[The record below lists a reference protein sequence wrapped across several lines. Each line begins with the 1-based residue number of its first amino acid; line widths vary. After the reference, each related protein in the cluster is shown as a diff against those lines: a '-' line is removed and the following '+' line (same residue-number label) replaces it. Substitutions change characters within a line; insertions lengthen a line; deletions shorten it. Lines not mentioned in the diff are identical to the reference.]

1 MTVLGDLIVNLSAN
15 SSSFQSEIAR
25 ATRLGSDYHR
35 TMESGSRRNNAAINE
50 SQQALKALNGQ
61 LESTRAIA
69 SQATGVLA
77 GVFTIGSLIKTADEW
92 GQLSSRV
99 RMATDSQSQYIDV
112 QQRLMQISDRTYKS
126 IDEQSELFIRSANSM
141 KELGFSTAST
151 IDFIDS
157 ISSSLT
163 TNAAST
169 EKGQSAIN
177 ALSKSMVMGKV
188 AGDQWNTVMEVMPTI
203 IGDIAR
209 YLGTTETE
217 VKKLAASG
225 KLSMDTFAKAT
236 IAAKDRNAE
245 LAEAMPTTIGDA
257 ITKLSNHWKAYIG
270 DANAAHGVTQTVS
283 GSISFLADHIDMLAI
298 AGTALAAGG
307 AAKYLTSVGI
317 SAGGAARELLKAQK
331 EQISLAD
338 AQLKAAQAAQYKT
351 TLERRAAQAALDVA
365 TGTDKQRAATLA
377 LVQARKVEEAAINGV
392 AVAQTRL
399 NAITSV
405 AGRIGAGLLSAVGGL
420 PGLAMMAVSAAA
432 GFLLLRDNS
441 NEASKSL
448 ADMSL
453 PVDELTKKF
462 RELGEVQRRSFTD
475 SLRNDIANTDAE
487 IRKSVDAIKIYATQA
502 MPKDLVSNAFG
513 GTELVINAENQQA
526 LDRFIATLRDV
537 DSSAGGIK
545 NLQGYMQSNFDAFAK
560 ATNMS
565 DEQRQGL
572 QELATA
578 YVESKGKLEGF
589 TERLQAIIGVT
600 KEATAAN
607 NGLAA
612 SLNVDFSKQ
621 LTSAKLALDVS
632 KLAAKGATKEAD
644 LLRDAYTAAGDQAEL
659 LAPQI
664 QKIVAAGGKIDV
676 APELEGVRAWVQL
689 KSETQDNI
697 EAGKKF
703 TEGAKKSGS
712 VVNEFQQK
720 TANLNKEI
728 KVESVRLREGDA
740 AAALFSA
747 SLEAGTKWTEA
758 QRGELVRLSK
768 ALAEAKQRW
777 TDHNAAIASD
787 PYRSAAESQRQAQEQ
802 LQRQIAGGD
811 IQSTEELYRRKE
823 KIHTDYINALAEANQ
838 RFAVSGNDELAGN
851 VDPVQS
857 LSNQLA
863 KRQALIETYAAAGVI
878 TEQRKNQLILASETE
893 TREQQYQASLKLY
906 ASQGDLQRMAVD
918 LYQDSKDRLTNMLT
932 GLANKTQTA
941 TEAMSNLFASL
952 SQSIIKN
959 LIDMAAQAIVTSS
972 IMQTITGISGGVI
985 SGFMG
990 GASAATGSASNAFSG
1005 GAYSGLS
1012 FNAKGGVYDS
1022 PSLSAYSGQVVSS
1035 PTFFAF
1041 AKGAGVMGE
1050 AGPEA
1055 IMPLTRAAD
1064 GSLGVRAVT
1073 TRQPDVSSV
1082 TTATGGTTLM
1092 VNVEINNSG
1101 TNSQSSSGYEQFGS
1115 DIGRYIETKYRELIQ
1130 KDLGQRGAITTA
1142 IKGGR

>member
-331 EQISLAD
+331 EQIGLAD

-462 RELGEVQRRSFTD
+462 RDLGEVQRRSFTD

-487 IRKSVDAIKIYATQA
+487 IRKSVEAIKIYATQA

-526 LDRFIATLRDV
+526 LDRFVATLRDV

-632 KLAAKGATKEAD
+632 KLAATGAKNEAE
-644 LLRDAYTAAGDQAEL
+644 LLRGAYAAAGEQAEL

-664 QKIVAAGGKIDV
+664 QKIVASGGKVDV
-676 APELEGVRAWVQL
+676 APGLEGVREWVQL
-689 KSETQDNI
+689 QSQIIVNNDAAQKLTASIKSGASE
-697 EAGKKF
+697 
-703 TEGAKKSGS
+703 AKK
-712 VVNEFQQK
+712 
-720 TANLNKEI
+720 L
-728 KVESVRLREGDA
+728 GDA
-740 AAALFSA
+740 YDKVLQQQNQQIAMHGKEGELAKISYELANGELSALSEAQKLTLTRNAAEQDRLATQVKLKSMMEQLRTPEEQVLETTRARLKLLKEAAPATEDYQKALEKISKA
-747 SLEAGTKWTEA
+747 SVTEA
-758 QRGELVRLSK
+758 PKYAGLDASVGGAGSELSRVADAEKELKKWYDKQIDMQKELLSTK
-768 ALAEAKQRW
+768 EGNEQIYADRVAE
-777 TDHNAAIASD
+777 
-787 PYRSAAESQRQAQEQ
+787 
-802 LQRQIAGGD
+802 
-811 IQSTEELYRRKE
+811 
-823 KIHTDYINALAEANQ
+823 INQQNNE
-838 RFAVSGNDELAGN
+838 RLAGI
-851 VDPVQS
+851 QT
-857 LSNQLA
+857 A
-863 KRQALIETYAAAGVI
+863 
-878 TEQRKNQLILASETE
+878 
-893 TREQQYQASLKLY
+893 Y
-906 ASQGDLQRMAVD
+906 AS
-918 LYQDSKDRLTNMLT
+918 
-932 GLANKTQTA
+932 A
-941 TEAMSNLFASL
+941 TLGVF
-952 SQSIIKN
+952 
-959 LIDMAAQAIVTSS
+959 SS
-972 IMQTITGISGGVI
+972 M
-985 SGFMG
+985 
-990 GASAATGSASNAFSG
+990 TGSAADLLGDLVGKSSAAYKAMFVASKAASIAQAVLNTEEAATKAMAQG
-1005 GAYSGLS
+1005 GMI
-1012 FNAKGGVYDS
+1012 
-1022 PSLSAYSGQVVSS
+1022 
-1035 PTFFAF
+1035 
-1041 AKGAGVMGE
+1041 MGI
-1050 AGPEA
+1050 PMSMA
-1055 IMPLTRAAD
+1055 I
-1064 GSLGVRAVT
+1064 RAVGY
-1073 TRQPDVSSV
+1073 SSIGLMAGTALAGMAHDGIDNVPATGTWLLQKGERV
-1082 TTATGGTTLM
+1082 TTAATSAKLDATLGAIQERRETAGGEFNYSPTIQVNGDPDQRTLQMLESAVQRSVQQGYALM
-1092 VNVEINNSG
+1092 VNDLAKGQGKVSKA
-1101 TNSQSSSGYEQFGS
+1101 
-1115 DIGRYIETKYRELIQ
+1115 IGAGWNTKR
-1130 KDLGQRGAITTA
+1130 RA
-1142 IKGGR
+1142 R